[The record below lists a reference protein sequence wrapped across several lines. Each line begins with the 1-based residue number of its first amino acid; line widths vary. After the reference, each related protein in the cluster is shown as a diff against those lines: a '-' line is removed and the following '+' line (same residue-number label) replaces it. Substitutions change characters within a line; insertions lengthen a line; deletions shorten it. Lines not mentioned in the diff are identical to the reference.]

1 MRKWAVLLLVGV
13 ILGTLLL
20 NVAMGF
26 KGTAL
31 IEQVKYYHRLIQVQ
45 FETSFMTFLRISIYR
60 IGIALILSACIRLT
74 ENYSIL
80 YPLVVLMGVA
90 FGYTLSLLTFCYG
103 ISGIL
108 CMIAYLFPQ
117 YMVYVPLTITILNSV
132 SSKTGGS
139 FRPDI
144 QRSIVLFLIILI
156 GCVMES
162 YLNPLFLKVIL
173 KRFF

>member
-1 MRKWAVLLLVGV
+1 
-13 ILGTLLL
+13 
-20 NVAMGF
+20 
-26 KGTAL
+26 
-31 IEQVKYYHRLIQVQ
+31 
-45 FETSFMTFLRISIYR
+45 
-60 IGIALILSACIRLT
+60 
-74 ENYSIL
+74 
-80 YPLVVLMGVA
+80 
-90 FGYTLSLLTFCYG
+90 
-103 ISGIL
+103 
-108 CMIAYLFPQ
+108 MIAYLFPQ